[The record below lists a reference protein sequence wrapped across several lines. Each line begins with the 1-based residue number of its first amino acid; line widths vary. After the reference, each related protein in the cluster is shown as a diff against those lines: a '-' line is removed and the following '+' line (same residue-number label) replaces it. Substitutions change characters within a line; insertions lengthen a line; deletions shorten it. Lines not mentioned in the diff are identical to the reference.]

1 MHGVVSENKAVY
13 KPMLRYFS
21 CSRINNLVSYTWG
34 CKGLYSP
41 IQHNIAKRSDV
52 YILEGFDSISDKLQ
66 KLDVITTR
74 I

>member
-1 MHGVVSENKAVY
+1 MHEVVLENKVLY

-21 CSRINNLVSYTWG
+21 CSSINNLVSYTWG

-52 YILEGFDSISDKLQ
+52 YILEGFDSISYKLQ